1 MENFQKQYLVGCV
14 SVNKTLEKHAFK
26 KRTKTKNG
34 QNLGMR
40 RVQKLVGN

>member
-14 SVNKTLEKHAFK
+14 FKKHAFK